1 MVGLFHLAAEGG
13 SNEPIFGNSRKSSS
27 LYTLTAAHTN
37 TTVLAQRDGGRLD
50 RQGRIWRLGE
60 ANVDS
65 SAALAQY
72 PHRGGTEALPY
83 QPSLHNYFPPHKKEP
98 TQMHRTLKDNN
109 LKVRALQGK
118 RIERSFG
125 FSLFSCPF
133 SALCGTFDYL
143 TAFGYNYGK
152 KTKEVTIWENS

>member
-1 MVGLFHLAAEGG
+1 M
-13 SNEPIFGNSRKSSS
+13 
-27 LYTLTAAHTN
+27 
-37 TTVLAQRDGGRLD
+37 
-50 RQGRIWRLGE
+50 
-60 ANVDS
+60 DS
-65 SAALAQY
+65 FL
-72 PHRGGTEALPY
+72 LK
-83 QPSLHNYFPPHKKEP
+83 LKLKNIIKKIKR
-98 TQMHRTLKDNN
+98 MHRTLKDNN

-143 TAFGYNYGK
+143 TAFGYNYGR